1 MAKVRIWLAPE
12 LFLRWPNNAIVS
24 LVLNFLCYKGTEII
38 EVLTTRNSRPR
49 NKAFSSAERLLGTAI
64 KTKKCSTQKH
74 GLQVGVLQLE
84 SGWILLTDMNVDISW
99 VKNILKSPLTDSCV
113 RKCALLRLWNFTSV
127 SYVSLSTENK
137 NNSQQ

>member
-12 LFLRWPNNAIVS
+12 LFLRWPNNVFS
-24 LVLNFLCYKGTEII
+24 LVLNFLCHKGTVII
-38 EVLTTRNSRPR
+38 KVLTTRKSRPR

-74 GLQVGVLQLE
+74 GLQAGVLQLE

-99 VKNILKSPLTDSCV
+99 MKNYLEEPFDRFMRTQVCIAKAVKFHFCQLCQPEYGK
-113 RKCALLRLWNFTSV
+113 
-127 SYVSLSTENK
+127 
-137 NNSQQ
+137 